1 MSSRHP
7 SPMQHTHDLERRA
20 RQAAALKFGWLA
32 HLTVF
37 VCVNAGLWLAGHR
50 GGWLGLPT
58 GGWIIGLLAHTLVVW
73 LRPLWA
79 MGYEQVLQRERE
91 RLQEQQ
97 PRDTQP

>member
-7 SPMQHTHDLERRA
+7 SPMQPAHDLEL
-20 RQAAALKFGWLA
+20 Q
-32 HLTVF
+32 
-37 VCVNAGLWLAGHR
+37 R

-79 MGYEQVLQRERE
+79 MAYEQVLQRERE
-91 RLQEQQ
+91 RLQQQQ